1 MKVYKFGGASLKNAK
16 GIQNIFS
23 IIKEDRKQPLVII
36 VSAMGNTTNRL
47 EKIVAHYYRHQ
58 WEIAAQLFY
67 SLQKE
72 NTLIAKEL
80 MKEDAEPL
88 LGKLKKIYSEMEW
101 QLGEKAYQSFDYY
114 YDQFI
119 SRGELIS
126 SLIIDAYLRQNKI
139 DSHWLDVR
147 TILRTDHSFR
157 EAKIDWEHS
166 QNQVNT
172 KVKPLIKKE
181 TVLLTQGFIA
191 GTEEGATTTL
201 GREGSDYTAALF
213 ANMLEAQS
221 LTIWKDVEG
230 LKNADPR
237 LFNDTKDISQINFN
251 EVIEMAYY
259 GANVIHPK
267 TIKPL
272 QNKDIPLY
280 VKSFLNTKHPGTAIR
295 KEEGIQKLPPII
307 VLKRKQV
314 LIKITTKDFSFISEE
329 NLSMLYNILSGIN
342 IKINLM
348 QTGAINCS
356 FCINQR
362 ADKIEELIKALHP
375 HFKITYNEGLE
386 ILTVRHYKEGMVKKF
401 TNGRLVLLEQRSPKT
416 VQIVMR

>member
-237 LFNDTKDISQINFN
+237 LFKKTVAIPYINFN

-259 GANVIHPK
+259 GAKVIHPK

-272 QNKDIPLY
+272 QNKNIPLY
-280 VKSFLNTKHPGTAIR
+280 VKSFLNKKHPGTVIQR
-295 KEEGIQKLPPII
+295 GKENQELPPIV
-307 VLKRKQV
+307 VLKNKQV
-314 LIKITTKDFSFISEE
+314 LITIKTKDFSFISEKH
-329 NLSMLYNILSGIN
+329 LSMLYEILHQIN
-342 IKINLM
+342 IKINLI

-362 ADKIEELIKALHP
+362 ADKIEKLIKALHA
-375 HFKITYNEGLE
+375 HFNISYDEGLE
-386 ILTVRHYKEGMVKKF
+386 ILTIRHYKEELVHQLTKNKKI
-401 TNGRLVLLEQRSPKT
+401 LLQQKSRKT
-416 VQIVMR
+416 IQCVMQ